1 MKLIKLKNFNGGNMA
16 NKFGGFGGG
25 MPNMQNLMKQAQM
38 MQEKVALAQE
48 ELENLELTASS
59 GGGAV
64 EIVITGQKVIRS
76 IKIDPK
82 VVDPDDVEM
91 LEDLIIAA
99 CNEAFELAEKAHNEK
114 MGPLTGGIF

>member
-1 MKLIKLKNFNGGNMA
+1 MA
-16 NKFGGFGGG
+16 NKFGGFGGGGG

-38 MQEKVALAQE
+38 MQEKVAKAQE
-48 ELENLELTASS
+48 ELENMELNASS

-64 EIVITGQKVIRS
+64 KIVITGNKVIKS
-76 IKIDPK
+76 IKIEPK
-82 VVDPDDVEM
+82 VVDSDDVEM

-99 CNEAFELAEKAHNEK
+99 CNEAFELAEKAHKEL

>member
-1 MKLIKLKNFNGGNMA
+1 MA

-25 MPNMQNLMKQAQM
+25 MPNMQNLMKQAQA
-38 MQEKVALAQE
+38 MQEKAAKAQE
-48 ELENLELTASS
+48 ELENMELTASS

-64 EIVITGQKVIRS
+64 EIVITGKKVIKS

-99 CNEAFELAEKAHNEK
+99 CNEAFEKAESAHNEI
-114 MGPLTGGIF
+114 MGPITGGIF

>member
-1 MKLIKLKNFNGGNMA
+1 MA

>member
-1 MKLIKLKNFNGGNMA
+1 MA
-16 NKFGGFGGG
+16 NKFGGFGGGG

-38 MQEKVALAQE
+38 MQGKVAQAQE

-64 EIVITGQKVIRS
+64 EIVITGNKVIKG

-99 CNEAFELAEKAHNEK
+99 CNEAFEMAEKAHDEK
-114 MGPLTGGIF
+114 MGPLTGGMF